1 MDIKKIKK
9 ESNQIYLKYRK
20 QIIPE
25 FFFVGY
31 VSLLAQYLQSGLFS
45 FFVSLFLCTVGH
57 GYVKCAMKLVDEDN
71 ILLNYHD
78 SMIGIMEF
86 ARVAPAYL
94 MRKAVIL
101 FLTIICGI
109 PMTFYF
115 KNNLTFLSLDWIS
128 SLGNAF
134 IQTELL
140 IPDFEIILMVITH
153 VPILINLFFCIM
165 IYMLLTALLTPVPYI
180 MEQEE
185 FSWNESLLCSIRLMK
200 GKVLQFVRLYIY
212 YLIRHIFYFI
222 VAGLIILFVGKINE
236 ILMLFCMIVSLIL
249 YIDVFKGR
257 FELAKYLFY
266 KEIRGDRSE
275 RCFNN

>member
-71 ILLNYHD
+71 VLLNYHD

-86 ARVAPAYL
+86 PRVAPAYL

-200 GKVLQFVRLYIY
+200 GKVLQFVHLYIY

>member
-71 ILLNYHD
+71 VLLNYHD

-200 GKVLQFVRLYIY
+200 GKVLQFVHLYIY

-266 KEIRGDRSE
+266 KEIRGDRNE

>member
-1 MDIKKIKK
+1 MW
-9 ESNQIYLKYRK
+9 
-20 QIIPE
+20 
-25 FFFVGY
+25 
-31 VSLLAQYLQSGLFS
+31 
-45 FFVSLFLCTVGH
+45 
-57 GYVKCAMKLVDEDN
+57 
-71 ILLNYHD
+71 
-78 SMIGIMEF
+78 
-86 ARVAPAYL
+86 
-94 MRKAVIL
+94 
-101 FLTIICGI
+101 
-109 PMTFYF
+109 
-115 KNNLTFLSLDWIS
+115 NLTFLSLDWIS

-200 GKVLQFVRLYIY
+200 GKVLQFVHLYIY

>member
-200 GKVLQFVRLYIY
+200 GKVLQFVHLYIY

-266 KEIRGDRSE
+266 KEIRGDRNE

>member
-200 GKVLQFVRLYIY
+200 GKVLQFVHLYIY

-257 FELAKYLFY
+257 FELATYLFY

>member
-31 VSLLAQYLQSGLFS
+31 VSLLAQYLQSGLFP

-71 ILLNYHD
+71 VLLNYHD

-86 ARVAPAYL
+86 PRVAPAYL

-200 GKVLQFVRLYIY
+200 GKVLQFVHLYIY

>member
-20 QIIPE
+20 KIIPE

-200 GKVLQFVRLYIY
+200 GKVLQFVHLYIY
-212 YLIRHIFYFI
+212 YLKII
-222 VAGLIILFVGKINE
+222 VVISFSVTCSNTMTK
-236 ILMLFCMIVSLIL
+236 
-249 YIDVFKGR
+249 KGR
-257 FELAKYLFY
+257 IYLAHDSK
-266 KEIRGDRSE
+266 R
-275 RCFNN
+275 

>member
-200 GKVLQFVRLYIY
+200 GKVLQFVHLYIY

>member
-71 ILLNYHD
+71 VLLNYRD

-200 GKVLQFVRLYIY
+200 GKVLQFVHLYIY

>member
-71 ILLNYHD
+71 VLLNYHD

-109 PMTFYF
+109 PMTFYI

-153 VPILINLFFCIM
+153 VPILINFFFCIM

-200 GKVLQFVRLYIY
+200 GKVLQFVHLYIY

>member
-71 ILLNYHD
+71 VLLNYHD
-78 SMIGIMEF
+78 FMIGIMEF

-200 GKVLQFVRLYIY
+200 GKVLQFVHLYIY